1 MGNHSKA
8 SYTRTYLRAAVEMLE
23 HVIHGSERLT
33 GPRQVLIALATNN
46 VVKLCSGD
54 EGVTIAPEVLQTL
67 AMTVQRMGAIHTA
80 AKQIRLYTDS
90 SFLFFHPFL
99 LAPLCKHLY
108 NLPGISGSR
117 RLSYL
122 IKSFCGSVAALP
134 FTDPT
139 KVDKK
144 GQLALSVSLR
154 DYIIKV
160 LSPPYTAVH
169 STARHFTCHP
179 PLTWTHPNPL
189 HALYDTP
196 HLHVHPPTRCCEPRS
211 WRSCVFTWRRTCA
224 CTCTPSTCATWMW
237 RAP

>member
-1 MGNHSKA
+1 
-8 SYTRTYLRAAVEMLE
+8 MLE

-46 VVKLCSGD
+46 VVKMCSGA
-54 EGVTIAPEVLQTL
+54 EGVTIAPEVLQNL

-80 AKQIRLYTDS
+80 TKQIRLSTDS

-99 LAPLCKHLY
+99 LRPLCKHLY

-160 LSPPYTAVH
+160 LL
-169 STARHFTCHP
+169 P
-179 PLTWTHPNPL
+179 PLHCRTLRHTLSSATL
-189 HALYDTP
+189 HAPLPPHWHSPQPSLYTLSTP
-196 HLHVHPPTRCCEPRS
+196 QSCTRCCEPR
-211 WRSCVFTWRRTCA
+211 
-224 CTCTPSTCATWMW
+224 
-237 RAP
+237 